1 MSYTSP
7 PSVMAAYA
15 DSTASFK
22 SRALQIQLSKDH
34 VNRLVGA
41 DIKNFN
47 HLAFAVSAQPGQL
60 DDAKFAEMLNVIE
73 PRGATLGVQAALRQL
88 AFESLTIAVAA
99 IRQRVEHPGETPR
112 KLPAQELDERLGKL
126 RRSITGF
133 TIAGDL
139 EPAHTVV
146 NMYAQML
153 EEGALRIFPL
163 SKCVSRE
170 LELNSIKSDRHV
182 FTLEGQE
189 LQMKNKQPDLTSD
202 LGNELKVQNA
212 FIRRGLALELAGL
225 GTFDMH
231 EKVTRDFMMHLT
243 RAVPPGFKGPTIES
257 VLRADKELWMRIA
270 DECRSDLRENETG
283 QMPVDVAMEKF
294 YQSPAVTFHLL
305 PLPYASSAPA
315 NKRKAETS
323 SQDHV
328 AASSAPPPKKFTKK
342 GKKGGGK
349 GRGNLPT
356 GLHGYTGMNKNK
368 QRICYN
374 YNLAHGCSNQTEQH
388 GNTTKCQRG
397 VHQCI
402 KCYGAHGLQD
412 CNN

>member
-1 MSYTSP
+1 
-7 PSVMAAYA
+7 MAAYA

-22 SRALQIQLSKDH
+22 SRALQIQLTQDH
-34 VNRLVGA
+34 VRRLIAA

-47 HLAFAVSAQPGQL
+47 HLAFSVSAQPGQL

-99 IRQRVEHPGETPR
+99 IRQRVEHPGETSR
-112 KLPAQELDERLGKL
+112 KLPAQELDERLTKL
-126 RRSITGF
+126 RRTITGF

-139 EPAHTVV
+139 EPAHMVV
-146 NMYAQML
+146 NAYAQML
-153 EEGALRIFPL
+153 EEGALRIQPL

-170 LELNSIKSDRHV
+170 QELNAVRSDKHV

-189 LQMKNKQPDLTSD
+189 LQMKNKQPDLSTD

-212 FIRRGLALELAGL
+212 FTRRGLALELSGL
-225 GTFDMH
+225 ATFEMH
-231 EKVTRDFMMHLT
+231 ERITRDFMQHLT

-257 VLRADKELWMRIA
+257 VLRADKELWMRVA
-270 DECRSDLRENETG
+270 DECRSDLRETESG
-283 QMPVDVAMEKF
+283 QMPVDLALEKF

-305 PLPYASSAPA
+305 PLPCATSSAPA
-315 NKRKAETS
+315 KRKHEAVTPDAVHAPS
-323 SQDHV
+323 SSTQ
-328 AASSAPPPKKFTKK
+328 KKFSKK

-349 GRGNLPT
+349 GRGNMPS
-356 GLHGYTGMNKNK
+356 GLHGFTGMNKQK

-374 YNLAHGCSNQTEQH
+374 FNLAHGCSNQTEQH
-388 GNTTKCQRG
+388 NGIAKCQRG

-402 KCYGAHGLQD
+402 KCYGSHGLQD